1 MQKKKILFVLHEDSQ
16 TGAPNALLSFLKF
29 INAHHKNEFVIDI
42 YVLSYFGGIEKELK
56 EICRNFYINKKRKTV
71 FGKIAKLFSAN
82 IESILKKNKYD
93 LIYGNTIVTLN
104 LLSSL
109 KHHNNNLK
117 TLLYV
122 HEGKFLTNIYLDKD
136 KAANQFKNI
145 NSVFAVSQ
153 ASVTNLVENYNVPKE
168 ICTIIYPTIPE
179 ESFSKDPQ
187 FVNNFKV
194 NELVLVTIGHPNL
207 TKGTDLIPQIAHRL
221 KEKNPTLQFKFYIVG
236 VLNNN
241 EYLKAIQLDIDK
253 LHIENYIELVPHT
266 QTPLNYLDVA
276 NIYLI
281 PSREDA
287 FSLMAMHAAR
297 FQKPTIMFKNAVGAA
312 EVLTDDCIFY
322 ANYLDI
328 NDFVTQIETIYN
340 NPTLAKQKADKA
352 LKAYNENLQSAKSN
366 ELHYQ
371 TLKNILNN

>member
-1 MQKKKILFVLHEDSQ
+1 MPKKILFLLHEDSQ
-16 TGAPNALLSFLKF
+16 TGAPNALLSFLKHVH
-29 INAHHKNEFVIDI
+29 IHYKSEFVIDI
-42 YVLSYFGGIEKELK
+42 YVLNYFGGIEKELK
-56 EICRNFYINKKRKTV
+56 EICRNYYINKKKKTF

-82 IESILKKNKYD
+82 INSILKHNKYD
-93 LIYGNTIVTLN
+93 LVYGNTIVTLN

-122 HEGKFLTNIYLDKD
+122 HESKFLTNIYLDKD

-153 ASVTNLVENYNVPKE
+153 ASVTNLVENYNVPAEK
-168 ICTIIYPTIPE
+168 CTIIYPTIPE
-179 ESFSKDPQ
+179 ESFSKDSK
-187 FVNNFKV
+187 FVNNFNA

-207 TKGTDLIPQIAHRL
+207 TKGTDLIPQIAQRL
-221 KEKNPTLQFKFYIVG
+221 KEKNPTLQFKIYIVG

-241 EYLKAIQLDIDK
+241 EYLKAIKLDIDK
-253 LHIENYIELVPHT
+253 LHLENYIELVPHT
-266 QTPLNYLDVA
+266 QTPLNYLDIA
-276 NIYLI
+276 DIYVI

-287 FSLMAMHAAR
+287 FSLMAMHAVR
-297 FQKPTIMFKNAVGAA
+297 FKKPTIMFKNAVGVA
-312 EVLTDDCIFY
+312 EVLNDDCIFY
-322 ANYLDI
+322 ANYLDV

-340 NPTLAKQKADKA
+340 NPTLAKQKANRA
-352 LKAYNENLQSAKSN
+352 LESYNKHLQSAKSN